1 MKPSPGVM
9 SIIIMGLM
17 VQVAQAGPGSSYQT
31 IDDFD
36 SGAQEESALQSG
48 SQRDYKTGSMLGGSR
63 HVVHKVSSIG
73 PLNLG
78 RKGVYMIDKG
88 HLIVEDGVSMASR
101 LEISYGIDE
110 TDNVTPLN
118 LDLSPVLTTGQFT
131 LHFYT
136 LDMLNQVDA
145 IIQVATRS

>member
-9 SIIIMGLM
+9 STIIMGLM
-17 VQVAQAGPGSSYQT
+17 VQVAQAGPGSSHQT

-36 SGAQEESALQSG
+36 SGAQEESALQSS

-73 PLNLG
+73 ALNLC
-78 RKGVYMIDKG
+78 RKGVYTIDKG
-88 HLIVEDGVSMASR
+88 HLIVEGVSMASR

-110 TDNVTPLN
+110 TNKVTPLN
-118 LDLSPVLTTGQFT
+118 LELSPVLTTGQFT

-136 LDMLNQVDA
+136 IAKSGRCNHSGGHAV
-145 IIQVATRS
+145 R